1 LYLQGNGLRGT
12 GRILGLSNVTVLNW
26 IQQFGN
32 NIKEYVLGNMP
43 NEIRD
48 IEIVEIDEM
57 WHLTV
62 KKRKL
67 WLRIAIDKLDQEVM
81 DYTVG
86 GGSKKA

>member
-1 LYLQGNGLRGT
+1 
-12 GRILGLSNVTVLNW
+12 VLNW

-57 WHLTV
+57 WYLTV
-62 KKRKL
+62 KKTENYDSRLRSTDWIRKPWPTPL
-67 WLRIAIDKLDQEVM
+67 AVAVREPGT
-81 DYTVG
+81 DYLAYSMTITWP
-86 GGSKKA
+86 K

>member
-1 LYLQGNGLRGT
+1 
-12 GRILGLSNVTVLNW
+12 
-26 IQQFGN
+26 
-32 NIKEYVLGNMP
+32 MP